1 MARLPKSPD
10 LDWRADGAPVA
21 RAHDDVYFSAQD
33 GLAETQAVFLAGCR
47 LPEAWSGREAFT
59 VAETGFGTGLNFL
72 ALWQMWQAH
81 APSETAWLH
90 FVSFEG
96 FPLQAE
102 DAARALA
109 AWPGLSE
116 LSGQLLARWPHGAM
130 GTRRIVW
137 SEARISL
144 TLHIGDIHDTLPA
157 AQFQADAWFLDGFSP
172 AKNEVMWGDWIYPE
186 IAARSAPGA
195 RVGTFTVAGHVRR
208 GLAAAGFV
216 VSKAPGHGR
225 KRNRLEAVFEGEGV
239 PAADLYGLRG
249 TGGAVRRIAVI
260 GGGIA
265 GVTAAHAL
273 EAAGASVTLFEQ
285 DGTLMSGASGN
296 AMALVMPRLDAGDT
310 IEARVLIDAYIAARD
325 LYRGQPGVSETDVRH
340 MPRDDKELAR
350 FAKLL
355 ADPPLPLEDLEA
367 LRGGGVLHKRAL
379 ILHPHVL
386 AEALV
391 RRVVVQCG
399 ASVAV
404 DVSKRS
410 VNGEAF
416 DVIVLANGMAAGDL
430 VGGLSMQARL
440 GQVEHVADAT
450 RAEPSAITS
459 GHYALADGTERLWG
473 ATFEAAQGAPE
484 VSEASREINRQA
496 LEGLQPWWLAQ
507 VRGQPGRSRAGIRA
521 TTPDFLPL
529 IGAALDVTKAEA
541 AFAGLRDGRMPDVD
555 APLIEGLYVAT
566 GYGSRGF
573 TWGPWAGG
581 LLAAQIMSGPAAAS
595 VSVLQA
601 VSPSRLTYRAM
612 KRGQPI

>member
-10 LDWRADGAPVA
+10 LDWREDGAPIA

-33 GLAETQAVFLAGCR
+33 GLAETRAVFLTGCG
-47 LPEAWSGREAFT
+47 LPEAWAGREVFT

-72 ALWQMWQAH
+72 ALWRMWQAH

-96 FPLQAE
+96 FPLRVE

-109 AWPGLSE
+109 AWPELSE
-116 LSGQLLARWPHGAM
+116 LSEKLIARWPHGAM

-137 SEARISL
+137 PEARISL
-144 TLHIGDIHDTLPA
+144 TLHIGDIRDTLPN

-172 AKNEVMWGDWIYPE
+172 AKNEAMWGPWIYPE
-186 IAARSAPGA
+186 IAGRSAPGV

-208 GLAAAGFV
+208 GLAAAGFA

-225 KRNRLEAVFEGEGV
+225 KRDRLEAVFEGDVV
-239 PAADLYGLRG
+239 PAADIYGLRG
-249 TGGAVRRIAVI
+249 NAAPMRRIAVI

-273 EAAGASVTLFEQ
+273 AAAGAAVTLFEQ
-285 DGTLMSGASGN
+285 AAALMSGASGN

-310 IEARVLIDAYIAARD
+310 VEARVLIDAYVAARD
-325 LYRGQPGVSETDVRH
+325 LYRGQPGVSETDVRQ

-367 LRGGGVLHKRAL
+367 LRGGGLLHKRAL
-379 ILHPHVL
+379 IVHPRVL

-391 RRVVVQCG
+391 GQVKVCCG
-399 ASVAV
+399 AAV
-404 DVSKRS
+404 VLDLPERS
-410 VNGEAF
+410 VSGEKF
-416 DVIVLANGMAAGDL
+416 DAIVLANGMAANEAL
-430 VGGLSMQARL
+430 GGLSLQGRL
-440 GQVEHVADAT
+440 GQVENVADAPQ
-450 RAEPSAITS
+450 AEPSAIAS
-459 GHYALADGTERLWG
+459 GHYALADGADRLWG
-473 ATFEAAQGAPE
+473 ATFEAANGAAK

-507 VRGQPGRSRAGIRA
+507 VRDQPGQSRAGIRA
-521 TTPDFLPL
+521 TTLDFLPL
-529 IGAALDVTKAEA
+529 IGAALDVSKAEA
-541 AFAGLRDGRMPDVD
+541 AFASLRDGRMPDVD
-555 APLIEGLYVAT
+555 APLIEGVYVAT

-573 TWGPWAGG
+573 TWGPWSGG
-581 LLAAQIMSGPAAAS
+581 LLAAQIMGGPAAAS
-595 VSVLQA
+595 VSVRQA
-601 VSPSRLTYRAM
+601 VSPSRLTLRAM
-612 KRGQPI
+612 KRGQPV